1 MASDSEPRA
10 VHPGASRHQ
19 DGQGLPG
26 RHRVMRQPPLS
37 PRTPVLWMLG
47 PLLPRQPRSTEIHPQ
62 SRQVHTSPPSDSL
75 QDGRTGWLGQ
85 RPGPP
90 GPLASTEAPT
100 LLRKRGRGRELPT
113 EQDAVLASPGAPGSS
128 QGQAGILGIPQADPW
143 APLPSQGVV
152 PPSLSLLSN

>member
-1 MASDSEPRA
+1 MDAGPIAAEAATIHGDSPTVQAST
-10 VHPGASRHQ
+10 H
-19 DGQGLPG
+19 LP
-26 RHRVMRQPPLS
+26 
-37 PRTPVLWMLG
+37 T
-47 PLLPRQPRSTEIHPQ
+47 
-62 SRQVHTSPPSDSL
+62 SDSL